1 MNVQTSSH
9 RLAPLLTP
17 RSIALVGASPKIATV
32 GNGMIRSITG
42 GPYGGKLYLINPNYP
57 EIEGR
62 PCFASLEELPETVD
76 HVVIGVANARIE
88 TAVADAIKAGARA
101 VTIFGSCYL
110 PDDKEPPLTAALS
123 AMAKEA
129 GLVICGA
136 NGMGFYN
143 FDYGLRVCGF
153 PPPAWVQGGAGRP

>member
-1 MNVQTSSH
+1 MNVQTRSH

-17 RSIALVGASPKIATV
+17 RSIALVGASPKAGTV
-32 GNGMIRSITG
+32 GSGMIRSIAS
-42 GPYGGKLYLINPNYP
+42 GPYAGKLFLVNPNYP
-57 EIEGR
+57 EIDGR
-62 PCFASLEELPETVD
+62 PSYPNLAALPEPVD
-76 HVVIGVANARIE
+76 HVVVGVANARIE
-88 TAVADAIKAGARA
+88 AAVAEAIKAGARA

-110 PDDKEPPLTAALS
+110 PDDRDPPLTRRLS

-143 FDYGLRVCGF
+143 FDYGLRV
-153 PPPAWVQGGAGRP
+153 